1 VVFVSAT
8 PGDYELDHS
17 PKPVEQIIRPTGLL
31 DPVIEVR
38 PSEHQIDDLMNEIQ
52 IRIKKGQ
59 RTLVTTLTK
68 RMAEELSQ
76 YLVDA
81 GIKTAYIHSDV
92 DTLERGDILRE
103 LREGKYDVLV
113 GINLLREGLDLPEVS
128 LVAII
133 DADKE
138 GFLRSVPALIQTI
151 GRAARNVEG
160 KVIMYGD
167 TVTDSM
173 NVAIRETNRRR
184 AIQQKYNEEHNI
196 TPHSI
201 KKEIGEGLRAIIPQ
215 SEEEKRGRP
224 KLNLNKIPV
233 DEYAALVEDLAGQ
246 MELAAANLQFE
257 DAAEIRDEIK
267 EIKARMKR

>member
-1 VVFVSAT
+1 
-8 PGDYELDHS
+8 
-17 PKPVEQIIRPTGLL
+17 
-31 DPVIEVR
+31 
-38 PSEHQIDDLMNEIQ
+38 M
-52 IRIKKGQ
+52 
-59 RTLVTTLTK
+59 
-68 RMAEELSQ
+68 
-76 YLVDA
+76 
-81 GIKTAYIHSDV
+81 
-92 DTLERGDILRE
+92 
-103 LREGKYDVLV
+103 
-113 GINLLREGLDLPEVS
+113 
-128 LVAII
+128 
-133 DADKE
+133 
-138 GFLRSVPALIQTI
+138 PALIQTI

-233 DEYAALVEDLAGQ
+233 DEYAALVEDLTGQ